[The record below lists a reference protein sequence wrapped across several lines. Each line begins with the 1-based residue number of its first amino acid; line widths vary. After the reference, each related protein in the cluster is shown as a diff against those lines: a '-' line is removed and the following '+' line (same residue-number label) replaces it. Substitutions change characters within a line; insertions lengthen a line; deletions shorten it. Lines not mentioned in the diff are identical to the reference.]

1 MKLKI
6 NDQIPNTQIFQLV
19 DGEPQKSNLRE
30 IIGSGKIILFG
41 LPGAFTST
49 CSKLHL
55 PGFVAHADKIK
66 AKGIEH
72 IFCLS
77 VNDPY
82 VMNGWG
88 EINNTGD
95 KIKML
100 SDPYLLFTK
109 AIGAEVDRN
118 AKGMGIRSNRYLMVI
133 ENFTVVNIY
142 EEKET
147 KECGLT
153 SAENLLNHVL

>member
-6 NDQIPNTQIFQLV
+6 KDQIPDIEIFHLI
-19 DGEPQKSNLRE
+19 DGEPQTSKIRDILGN
-30 IIGSGKIILFG
+30 GKVILFG

-55 PGFVAHADKIK
+55 PGYVGNADKIK
-66 AKGIEH
+66 SKGIEK

-77 VNDPY
+77 VNDPF
-82 VMNGWG
+82 VMNAWG
-88 EINNTGD
+88 EANNAGG
-95 KIKML
+95 KITML

-118 AKGMGIRSNRYLMVI
+118 SKGMGIRSNRYAMVI
-133 ENFTVVNIY
+133 QNLEVIDIQV
-142 EEKET
+142 EKET
-147 KECGLT
+147 KQCGLS
-153 SAENLLNHVL
+153 SAEGVLDLF

>member
-6 NDQIPNTQIFQLV
+6 NDQIPDSEIFQLV

-30 IIGSGKIILFG
+30 IIGNGKIVLFG

-55 PGFVAHADKIK
+55 PGFVANADKIK

-100 SDPYLLFTK
+100 SDPYLSFTK
-109 AIGAEVDRN
+109 SIGAEVDRN

-133 ENFTVVNIY
+133 KNFIVVNIH

-153 SAENLLNHVL
+153 SAENLLNNLL

>member
-1 MKLKI
+1 MKIKI
-6 NDQIPNTQIFQLV
+6 KDQLPDTEIFQLI
-19 DGEPQKSNLRE
+19 DGEPQKSKLRE
-30 IIGSGKIILFG
+30 IIGNSKAVLFG

-55 PGFVAHADKIK
+55 PGFVANADKIK
-66 AKGIEH
+66 AKGIKN

-88 EINNTGD
+88 EVNNTGD

-100 SDPYLLFTK
+100 SDPYLSFTK

-133 ENFTVVNIY
+133 ENFKVINIHI
-142 EEKET
+142 EKET

-153 SAENLLNHVL
+153 SAENLLNNLI

>member
-6 NDQIPNTQIFQLV
+6 KDQIPDIQIFHLI
-19 DGEPQKSNLRE
+19 DGEPQTSKIRDILGN
-30 IIGSGKIILFG
+30 GKIILFG

-55 PGFVAHADKIK
+55 PGYVANADKIK
-66 AKGIEH
+66 AKGIEN

-77 VNDPY
+77 VNDPF
-82 VMNGWG
+82 VMNAWG
-88 EINNTGD
+88 EANNVKN

-118 AKGMGIRSNRYLMVI
+118 SKGMGIRSNRYAMVI
-133 ENFTVVNIY
+133 KNLEVINIQV
-142 EEKET
+142 EKET
-147 KECGLT
+147 KQCGLS
-153 SAENLLNHVL
+153 SAEGVLEIL

>member
-6 NDQIPNTQIFQLV
+6 KDQIPDTEIFHLV
-19 DGEPQKSNLRE
+19 DGEPQKSSLRE
-30 IIGSGKIILFG
+30 ILGNGKIILFG

-55 PGFVAHADKIK
+55 PGFVANADKIK
-66 AKGIEH
+66 EKGVEN

-77 VNDPY
+77 ANDPY
-82 VMNGWG
+82 VMNAWG
-88 EINNTGD
+88 EVNKTEN

-109 AIGAEVDRN
+109 AIGAEIDRN
-118 AKGMGIRSNRYLMVI
+118 SKGMGIRSNRYAMVI
-133 ENFTVVNIY
+133 ENLKVVNIHI
-142 EEKET
+142 EKET
-147 KECGLT
+147 KQCGLS
-153 SAENLLNHVL
+153 SAEGILEIL

>member
-6 NDQIPNTQIFQLV
+6 KDQLPDTEVFQLV
-19 DGEPQKSNLRE
+19 DGEPQTNKLRD
-30 IIGSGKIILFG
+30 IIGDGKIILFG

-55 PGFVAHADKIK
+55 PGFVANADKIK
-66 AKGIEH
+66 AKGIEQ

-88 EINNTGD
+88 EINNTTG

-118 AKGMGIRSNRYLMVI
+118 AKGMGLRSNRYLIVI
-133 ENFTVVNIY
+133 ENFTAVNIH

-153 SAENLLNHVL
+153 SAENLLNNLL